1 MIEKKREAWLLR
13 IEINIQKAEMEL
25 DRVDDKIQVD
35 NNIMWKNIDEK
46 KNKRNY

>member
-1 MIEKKREAWLLR
+1 MIEKMREAWLVR